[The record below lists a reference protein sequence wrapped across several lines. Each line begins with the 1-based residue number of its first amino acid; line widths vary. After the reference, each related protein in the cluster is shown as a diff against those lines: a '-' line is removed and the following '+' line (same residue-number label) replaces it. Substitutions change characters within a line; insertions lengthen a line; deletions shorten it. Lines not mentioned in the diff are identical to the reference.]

1 MSIIRD
7 LIIEKAITFES
18 TITTADLDRLRDFAH
33 ERTWSQAENQNIYYS
48 HAMANLDFHG
58 AYEPEPADVAE
69 YLDAGD
75 EGDWRKAMTVAATIA
90 TQRALYAETEADVAK
105 LVEAIA
111 EAQSHGFEVT
121 GIHADCLH
129 GWAPHQSESD
139 WTTGTLHLW
148 VKLEGGPDARLLRVA
163 LAGGAEVWLALSPD
177 D

>member
-18 TITTADLDRLRDFAH
+18 SITSADLDRLRDFAY

-48 HAMANLDFHG
+48 HALANLNFHG
-58 AYEPEPADVAE
+58 ADVAE

-105 LVEAIA
+105 LGEAIA
-111 EAQSHGFEVT
+111 EAQSHGFTVT

-129 GWAPHQSESD
+129 GWAPHETETD
-139 WTTGTLHLW
+139 WASGTLHL
-148 VKLEGGPDARLLRVA
+148 
-163 LAGGAEVWLALSPD
+163 
-177 D
+177 